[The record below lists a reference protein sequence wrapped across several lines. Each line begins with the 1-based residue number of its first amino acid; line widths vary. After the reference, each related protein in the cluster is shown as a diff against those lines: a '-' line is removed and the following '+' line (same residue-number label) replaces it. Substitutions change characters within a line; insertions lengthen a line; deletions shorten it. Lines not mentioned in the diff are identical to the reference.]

1 MRHRKNKITLSRTP
15 AERKAL
21 VRKMAISFFKAGK
34 MQTTAAR
41 ARFLRGFVEPLI
53 TKAKPDTLTARRYV
67 IAHLGNADAAQL
79 VLERAKKYV
88 DRPGGYTRVT
98 KLTTRRAGDAAPLV
112 QIEFV

>member
-21 VRKMAISFFKAGK
+21 ARKMAISLFKNGK
-34 MQTTAAR
+34 MQTTAAK
-41 ARFLRGFVEPLI
+41 ARFLRRFVEPLI

-67 IAHLGNADAAQL
+67 IAYLGNASMAPM

-98 KLTTRRAGDAAPLV
+98 KLTTRRAGDAALLV